1 MSQPSRVKR
10 ALLGTQALNDE
21 IIKIYKDEQLS
32 KPFLDGY
39 LMGVKHSER
48 VIIDE
53 LLE

>member
-10 ALLGTQALNDE
+10 ALLGTQALRNE
-21 IIKIYKDEQLS
+21 IFKIYNDEQLS
-32 KPFLDGY
+32 KPFMDGY
-39 LMGVKHSER
+39 LMGVRHSEQ